1 MVAVAALRLYRR
13 FVHVQCTAL
22 HGFELTRG
30 AVKINAACAF
40 SAHAGCVFV
49 CKQLPDRTR
58 RQGDAHARGI
68 ARPAKPCAN
77 CEAIL
82 RAQIAGVECGRPQ
95 ERTHS
100 RMDPA
105 NGRAHGQDWTQ
116 RQVPLWQR

>member
-68 ARPAKPCAN
+68 ARPAKPCAD
-77 CEAIL
+77 CEAITT
-82 RAQIAGVECGRPQ
+82 RSDCGR
-95 ERTHS
+95 
-100 RMDPA
+100 RMRKAPGTDA
-105 NGRAHGQDWTQ
+105 LAHGSG
-116 RQVPLWQR
+116 